1 MPLGNG
7 QVGFAIKRHQRE
19 IKELIGKID
28 LANIPWSAK
37 LIVEGITLCCV
48 VSVSITSTVPYN
60 ANRSQWKTFTV
71 A

>member
-19 IKELIGKID
+19 IEELIGKID

-48 VSVSITSTVPYN
+48 VSAYSIRYIKSIIMN
-60 ANRSQWKTFTV
+60 C
-71 A
+71 